1 MNTLS
6 YYARLYF
13 LIEGQYIKARLQ
25 YRADFIIS
33 SVGIALTNIAGIF
46 VFWVLFTTIPN
57 LVGWTFN
64 ELLFIYGFY
73 LLAVTPLQIFF
84 DNIWRL
90 RTYVQDGSFIKFYFR
105 PINMMFYYMSEIFDI
120 KGVTQLFVGIAVIV
134 YSSIQLQLP
143 WTLAHLLL
151 LPIMLF
157 SSALVMVA
165 IMIIAACSA
174 FWVVN
179 SFPILALAFKLR
191 EFAPYPITLFNQLFR
206 FGFTFIIPLGFVAY
220 YPAQLFLRPGDPSLV
235 AYFAPLVAAVAF
247 LLAYQV
253 WKTGVNHWTGTGS

>member
-1 MNTLS
+1 MSTLR
-6 YYARLYF
+6 YYARLYL

-46 VFWVLFTTIPN
+46 IFWVLFTTIPN

-90 RTYVQDGSFIKFYFR
+90 RNYVQDGSFIKFYFR
-105 PINMMFYYMSEIFDI
+105 PINMMFYYMSEVFDI
-120 KGVTQLFVGIAVIV
+120 KGVTQLFVGIATLV
-134 YSSIQLQLP
+134 YASSKLEII
-143 WTLAHLLL
+143 WTLPHLLL
-151 LPIMLF
+151 LLFMLL
-157 SSALVMVA
+157 SSALVMVS

-179 SFPILALAFKLR
+179 SFPVLALAFKLR
-191 EFAPYPITLFNQLFR
+191 EFAPYPITLFNELFR
-206 FGFTFIIPLGFVAY
+206 FSFTYLVPLGFVAY
-220 YPAQLFLRPGDPSLV
+220 YPAQLFLRPGEPSLL
-235 AYFAPLVAAVAF
+235 AYFSPLVAVIAF
-247 LLAYQV
+247 AIAYRI
-253 WKTGVNHWTGTGS
+253 WKIGVNHWTGTGS